1 MYLLVCS
8 VSSDAHLSAVVVGF
22 VCPFYPRFRAQWF
35 RYNLAD
41 LPDLVVSTI
50 VAMGGIEPPSA
61 LMLIAI
67 SPWLRVEGT
76 AVGLTHPT
84 LSS

>member
-1 MYLLVCS
+1 LALFIPS
-8 VSSDAHLSAVVVGF
+8 IHAFALSGSGI
-22 VCPFYPRFRAQWF
+22 Y
-35 RYNLAD
+35 LAD

-76 AVGLTHPT
+76 AVGL
-84 LSS
+84 